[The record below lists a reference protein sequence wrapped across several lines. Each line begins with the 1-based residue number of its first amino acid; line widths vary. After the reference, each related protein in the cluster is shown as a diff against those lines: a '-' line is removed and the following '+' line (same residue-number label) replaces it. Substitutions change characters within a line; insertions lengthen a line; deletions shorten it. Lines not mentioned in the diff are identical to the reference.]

1 MGKVWTPDQRFKL
14 PVLEGDTDLRYS
26 LGGGLSYQTPVG
38 AIRLGLGYKL
48 NPSDL
53 DVRDPGLV
61 LAAVEQ
67 GQPATSVES
76 DWIRRLHLHLSFGMA
91 L

>member
-1 MGKVWTPDQRFKL
+1 V
-14 PVLEGDTDLRYS
+14 
-26 LGGGLSYQTPVG
+26 
-38 AIRLGLGYKL
+38 
-48 NPSDL
+48 NPSEL

-67 GQPATSVES
+67 GRPATSVES
-76 DWIRRLHLHLSFGMA
+76 DWSRRLHLHLSFGMA